1 MSHAPHCTS
10 NEGYFD
16 IHVLEQHVVWVD
28 YYGKVHQICEMES
41 AYLYNVITFLEDR
54 ATSLHA
60 AYSLREYQDGVRE
73 RSNLLEHLQVPKTR
87 QVEPFAWLSSMPLL
101 RALRGCYIID

>member
-1 MSHAPHCTS
+1 MSTAAHNTS
-10 NEGYFD
+10 NAGHFD
-16 IHVLEQHVVWVD
+16 IHILEQHVTWVD

-60 AYSLREYQDGVRE
+60 AYSLIEDYDGVRE
-73 RSNLLEHLQVPKTR
+73 RNGVLERLQVPKTG
-87 QVEPFAWLSSMPLL
+87 QIEPIAWLNSMPLL